1 MNSLES
7 AFAHLATV
15 GSEDIL
21 SRVFAYAVVLGL
33 FCGTATGARGK
44 VPGFSQDRIGG
55 AATAADE
62 NAALQ
67 SDRTFAQ
74 AIAKEDAVAVGKLLD
89 AAFTWTDSAGMTL
102 TRAQALAKIPT
113 PAIADESGTQITQHN
128 YGQVE
133 SVQIRKGR
141 DNTLRIWVKRPPG
154 WRLLVYQETR
164 LLDAPPTAAAGTG
177 KTCENPCKTMPY
189 TPQNTSEKEVLKAFM
204 ALQTATVLH
213 DSAAWGKY
221 VADEFAAANS
231 NSNQVLDKP
240 GRMAD
245 LERSK
250 MAGYSPM
257 PVVSMRLYEFT
268 DAFVLVSRHQPEHG
282 KPVHITRLWIKRG
295 GKWQEAAS
303 YQTRIEAA
311 SSKP

>member
-1 MNSLES
+1 LLLWVRE
-7 AFAHLATV
+7 
-15 GSEDIL
+15 EIL
-21 SRVFAYAVVLGL
+21 RRVFTYAVAIGL
-33 FCGTATGARGK
+33 CCAAAAGAGGK
-44 VPGFSQDRIGG
+44 VPGTSPGG
-55 AATAADE
+55 IDEAATATDE

-67 SDRTFAQ
+67 SDRAFGQ
-74 AIAKEDAVAVGKLLD
+74 AVAKSDAVALGKLLD
-89 AAFTWTDSAGMTL
+89 AEFTWTDSAGLTL
-102 TRAQALAKIPT
+102 TRAQALATIPT
-113 PAIADESGTQITQHN
+113 PAITDESGTQITQHN
-128 YGQVE
+128 YGRVE

-141 DNTLRIWVKRPPG
+141 DNALRIWAKRPPG

-164 LLDAPPTAAAGTG
+164 LLDTAPAATAGTG

-189 TPQNTSEKEVLKAFM
+189 TPKDIKEKEVLKAFM

-213 DSAAWGKY
+213 DSATWGRY

-257 PVVSMRLYEFT
+257 PVVSMRLYEFG

-303 YQTRIEAA
+303 YQTRIEAGA
-311 SSKP
+311 PKP

>member
-1 MNSLES
+1 LR
-7 AFAHLATV
+7 
-15 GSEDIL
+15 
-21 SRVFAYAVVLGL
+21 RVCTYAVVLGL
-33 FCGTATGARGK
+33 CCAAAVADGVKGFGA
-44 VPGFSQDRIGG
+44 PLGG
-55 AATAADE
+55 VDGNASAIDE

-74 AIAKEDAVAVGKLLD
+74 AIAKGDAAAAGKFLD
-89 AAFTWTDSAGMTL
+89 EAFTWTDSAGMTL
-102 TRAQALAKIPT
+102 TRAQVLARFPA
-113 PAIADESGTQITQHN
+113 PAIIDESGTQITQHN

-133 SVQIRKGR
+133 NVQIRKGR

-164 LLDAPPTAAAGTG
+164 LLDTAPTAAPGTG

-189 TPQNTSEKEVLKAFM
+189 TPKNMKEKEVLQAFM
-204 ALQTATVLH
+204 ALQTATVRH
-213 DSAAWGKY
+213 DSATWGKY

-257 PVVSMRLYEFT
+257 PVVSMRLYEFG
-268 DAFVLVSRHQPEHG
+268 DVFVLVSRHQPEHG
-282 KPVHITRLWIKRG
+282 QPVHITRLWIKRG

-303 YQTRIEAA
+303 YQTRIEAGA
-311 SSKP
+311 SSR

>member
-1 MNSLES
+1 MR
-7 AFAHLATV
+7 
-15 GSEDIL
+15 
-21 SRVFAYAVVLGL
+21 RVFTCAVVFGL
-33 FCGTATGARGK
+33 FCAAALAAGVK
-44 VPGFSQDRIGG
+44 VSGVPMGGVDG
-55 AATAADE
+55 AAAAIDE
-62 NAALQ
+62 TAALQ

-74 AIAKEDAVAVGKLLD
+74 AIAKGDAITVGKLLD

-102 TRAQALAKIPT
+102 TRSQVLAKIPA
-113 PAIADESGTQITQHN
+113 PAITDESGTQITQHN
-128 YGQVE
+128 YGQLE

-164 LLDAPPTAAAGTG
+164 LLDAPPAAAAGTG

-189 TPQNTSEKEVLKAFM
+189 TPKDAKEQEVLKSFM

-213 DSAAWGKY
+213 DSATWGKY

-257 PVVSMRLYEFT
+257 PVVSMRLYEFG

-303 YQTRIEAA
+303 YQTRIEADV
-311 SSKP
+311 SKP